1 VQRLGYYLDLH
12 HAEMPAATRSAM
24 LRLIVPHSK
33 IYVGARRRWGTTG
46 TLAQPWNVVEN
57 VPRHVLLL
65 GDEKPG
71 RRVVLGST
79 GAVR

>member
-24 LRLIVPHSK
+24 LRLILPHSK
-33 IYVGARRRWGTTG
+33 IYAGSRRRWGTTG
-46 TLAQPWNVVEN
+46 PLAQPWNVVEN
-57 VPRHVLLL
+57 VPRHVLLS

-71 RRVVLGST
+71 RRVILPST